1 MATLQQASQHY
12 AWLQEQANNQAR
24 LEAERNA
31 QLAGINASATN
42 QQAAIQAQREA
53 AANIY
58 AQQQEQQRGLITSQL
73 AAQQQVGQERQ
84 QVIGGQ
90 LQSAL
95 SAQGAQQQ
103 AGLQAQHFDLQ
114 AQFNQIQLTQSE
126 QMRMQ
131 RLRNGID
138 AVKNHPGLSPDE
150 KQNLIM
156 QMQTGLNPLEQRQQ
170 QANILHTQIQ
180 TQGMFQQ
187 NEQQGVLFAQR
198 QNRIAQGAA
207 GNIQTIYNPDTGM
220 NERYMADIQTGELR
234 PLESPSSELMRQM
247 QLAAHAQQIQFNA
260 QTMGERVRGVGLQN
274 QATEAGIGQTHA
286 QTFYAQQN
294 AERIRSLLPNEIAH
308 GGLNNTL
315 LQQAID
321 QGPAAFSSSQAYRA
335 AQTEVA
341 RANAERT
348 RALTPNEITTG
359 DLNIRSLRMAI
370 DQGPAAF
377 QSAQAYRAAQTRS
390 LNTHSDNAIALLPF
404 QIDEATANTMRT
416 RATTTALN
424 AANTRG
430 VPDGVLGHFVTEA
443 IATVGHRIN
452 SQQFQTEMLQRFPI
466 PAGAT
471 PEQRAAVMQRRDDY
485 VRNIL
490 NTEPSRIINQSI
502 NAFSG
507 ARPQPQGMGAPNAG
521 PQPGPRPQNGQQLL
535 AQFEQNA
542 QGAPLQPEPQAANA
556 LEPILNTVTRLRDQ
570 GTSRLDNFAIG
581 PNLRGDLGTL
591 RDLLAAA
598 HQRNTG
604 MTPAEETEYRRVWQH
619 LHDAGGD
626 SRRMAERIR
635 LPGTEPPKV
644 GTVPQLRALHEL
656 LSANRPGFF
665 SSLGTGALAISGM
678 RAELNRAIQAG
689 RGLTPGEV
697 QEYNRLRAEL
707 GGDRAN
713 YGRIHD
719 QTALPER

>member
-24 LEAERNA
+24 LEAERAA
-31 QLAGINASATN
+31 QLAGINAAATN

-73 AAQQQVGQERQ
+73 AAQQQIGQERQ

-180 TQGMFQQ
+180 TQGQAQQ
-187 NEQQGVLFAQR
+187 NEQQATLFNQR
-198 QNRIAQGAA
+198 QNFLARGLQGNLQTIEDPSTGVRQLFFMNADGNPQMLDFGRLQESHYLQMAQGIQGLSQRQQMFPGQLEQQGAQLEATRA
-207 GNIQTIYNPDTGM
+207 GTQQTLAETARTRTLTP
-220 NERYMADIQTGELR
+220 A
-234 PLESPSSELMRQM
+234 
-247 QLAAHAQQIQFNA
+247 QLAN
-260 QTMGERVRGVGLQN
+260 L
-274 QATEAGIGQTHA
+274 QATTGHTQ
-286 QTFYAQQN
+286 
-294 AERIRSLLPNEIAH
+294 
-308 GGLNNTL
+308 
-315 LQQAID
+315 
-321 QGPAAFSSSQAYRA
+321 
-335 AQTEVA
+335 AQTEHIQQMTGPQVA
-341 RANAERT
+341 N
-348 RALTPNEITTG
+348 L
-359 DLNIRSLRMAI
+359 L
-370 DQGPAAF
+370 
-377 QSAQAYRAAQTRS
+377 AQTHDTTTRMNIAATLMPAQLEQYQAHTDS
-390 LNTHSDNAIALLPF
+390 MIQQTQERRDLAPWQRNLLIGRIQAQKVETENAALNGPLQRQHTQAAIGRIQAENQLTAQQTEQLRIANEQGVPVNVLGTLASHVAESVNRNIQMQVPRQNASRLFPYP
-404 QIDEATANTMRT
+404 EGATA
-416 RATTTALN
+416 
-424 AANTRG
+424 
-430 VPDGVLGHFVTEA
+430 
-443 IATVGHRIN
+443 
-452 SQQFQTEMLQRFPI
+452 
-466 PAGAT
+466 
-471 PEQRAAVMQRRDDY
+471 EQRATVDRQRQDY
-485 VRNIL
+485 IN
-490 NTEPSRIINQSI
+490 NYSTTEFERQMDTLMRPFRRRVGGQ
-502 NAFSG
+502 G
-507 ARPQPQGMGAPNAG
+507 APGGQGMGAPNAG

-535 AQFEQNA
+535 AQFEQDA

-556 LEPILNTVTRLRDQ
+556 LEPILATVNRHYGATGILDSDRPILRNM
-570 GTSRLDNFAIG
+570 R
-581 PNLRGDLGTL
+581 NLLQ
-591 RDLLAAA
+591 AA

-604 MTPAEETEYRRVWQH
+604 MTPAEQASYQRDWQY

-626 SRRMAERIR
+626 SRRMAENMR
-635 LPGTEPPKV
+635 LPGQQDRYVSNPE
-644 GTVPQLRALHEL
+644 QLQ
-656 LSANRPGFF
+656 SIANR
-665 SSLGTGALAISGM
+665 LATGRSILSPFVTASIDSM
-678 RAELNRAIQAG
+678 RVELQRAIRAG

-697 QEYNRLRAEL
+697 QEYNRLREHL
-707 GGDRAN
+707 GQNRSSH
-713 YGRIHD
+713 GRLYD